1 MTDWIPF
8 FIQLCV
14 LIAIVMAA
22 FKVVAALFGLVG
34 L

>member
-1 MTDWIPF
+1 MTDWIEF

-22 FKVVAALFGLVG
+22 LKIVTALFGLVG